1 MRRRRR
7 CGRPDRERP
16 ALCTP
21 HSGLRRAQSEPETF
35 RPDGWVYLNALADAI
50 LVVDSD
56 NRIRFANLAAEN
68 LLSSSRAV
76 ICRRTLAQYFPE
88 DSPIFS
94 LLHQAR
100 ETGSTV
106 ADSDTSLD
114 SLQRTISHVA
124 VHASPVDSST
134 VDSSTADDDRGSI
147 VLSFREQSIVHQIDR
162 QLSHRNAARSVS
174 ALASLLAHEIR
185 NPLSGIKGAAQL
197 LETAVPTEDRPL
209 ANLIC
214 EEADRLNALVDRFE
228 IFADRP
234 LVRREAVNIH
244 EVLGRVRQS
253 AENGFAKGMRIVEN
267 YDPSL
272 PPVLGDRDRLIQ
284 VFLNLV
290 KNAAEAAPDREG
302 EIRLRT
308 AYRSGVRIAAPA
320 NDGFV
325 RLPIVVSVED
335 NGPGIPRE
343 LRNHLFDAFVTTK
356 ASGSGLG
363 LALVAKIVEEIGG
376 VVEFDRDNGRTVFQV
391 LLPAQERL

>member
-1 MRRRRR
+1 MNAPYAAPHS
-7 CGRPDRERP
+7 G
-16 ALCTP
+16 P
-21 HSGLRRAQSEPETF
+21 HSGLRRAQPEPETL

-50 LVVDSD
+50 LVVDGD

-114 SLQRTISHVA
+114 SLQRTILHVA
-124 VHASPVDSST
+124 VHASPVHAST
-134 VDSSTADDDRGSI
+134 VDASTVDASTVDDDRGSI

-162 QLSHRNAARSVS
+162 QLSHRSAARSVS

-253 AENGFAKGMRIVEN
+253 AENGFAKGRRIVED

-320 NDGFV
+320 NDGFI